1 LANGINIDAVN
12 HKKESALHILIR
24 SYIFCVNKGS
34 SLLHLIHPI
43 IEIIN
48 LIVENGIDQTIRNFE
63 GKTAL
68 QYLNG
73 DNNHMNLLKKMM
85 SMDTCVL
92 VIYESNTVMCDPLIH
107 L

>member
-1 LANGINIDAVN
+1 M
-12 HKKESALHILIR
+12 
-24 SYIFCVNKGS
+24 NKGS

-48 LIVENGIDQTIRNFE
+48 LIVENGIDQNIRNFE

-73 DNNHMNLLKKMM
+73 DKNEMNLLKKMM
-85 SMDTCVL
+85 SGAVKPEELLLTEVFNGQT
-92 VIYESNTVMCDPLIH
+92 ETKQT
-107 L
+107 